1 MFGNH
6 IASEGF
12 IFRMYNMNYQNSKEK
27 KNKQKMDISTS
38 SKIHRFKN
46 NINRWLISI

>member
-12 IFRMYNMNYQNSKEK
+12 IFKMYNINYQNSHEKK
-27 KNKQKMDISTS
+27 KNKQKMDINTS
-38 SKIHRFKN
+38 SKIHRFKKKKP
-46 NINRWLISI
+46 